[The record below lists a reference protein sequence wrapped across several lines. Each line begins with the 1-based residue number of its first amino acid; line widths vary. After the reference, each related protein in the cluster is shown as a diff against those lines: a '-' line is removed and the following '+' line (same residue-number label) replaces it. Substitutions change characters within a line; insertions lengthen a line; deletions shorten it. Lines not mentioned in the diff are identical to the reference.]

1 MNQDSQIRKFES
13 LDDLII
19 NFMDDELEFSQ
30 YLDTKLKVFTDFESF
45 SIEFLEQETKLQN
58 EIKLYKQKFSSYKYL
73 FINLF
78 NYLLDKVN
86 HYLDLKDT
94 NLKQY
99 YDLQDENKEQNKAK
113 YLRTIDK
120 KIQANNEQKEFV
132 RYLTNHINLQ
142 VSRLDLLMHCFY
154 NQKANLL
161 AYKTFRNSLHYLVR
175 IQACFLGTEIKNLK
189 DAKKTSDFKQQIG
202 HLLDTVTDVIY
213 LNSEESSINKLL
225 EDNSIRELVP
235 EPSSNSSAKKSARFF
250 EQYKKDEIDKRRE
263 CMFKLIYNPTPII

>member
-132 RYLTNHINLQ
+132 SKDINRSKYLFWKT
-142 VSRLDLLMHCFY
+142 MH
-154 NQKANLL
+154 
-161 AYKTFRNSLHYLVR
+161 
-175 IQACFLGTEIKNLK
+175 
-189 DAKKTSDFKQQIG
+189 
-202 HLLDTVTDVIY
+202 
-213 LNSEESSINKLL
+213 
-225 EDNSIRELVP
+225 
-235 EPSSNSSAKKSARFF
+235 
-250 EQYKKDEIDKRRE
+250 
-263 CMFKLIYNPTPII
+263 